1 MEFWLKRFFSHYR
14 KELKCLISCIPLQWL
29 TLYRTSVI
37 CSVFIAIC
45 IEGNDELLFQCLHQ
59 TVQIFSLSIY
69 PFILRGL
76 SGWFN

>member
-1 MEFWLKRFFSHYR
+1 MEFWLGVFFSRYW

-37 CSVFIAIC
+37 CSAFIAVH

-59 TVQIFSLSIY
+59 IVQIFPLSSY
-69 PFILRGL
+69 PFILKGL